1 MTSAFV
7 LCVISGSTL
16 AYTVDVHIIKES
28 NFNQITTVQF
38 LVSTNRTKI
47 NENIS
52 LNKNLDITELRG
64 IIEQNERLTKFR
76 YEIKGY

>member
-16 AYTVDVHIIKES
+16 AYNVDVHIIKES